1 MNLESGYFPEA
12 GPNVRTGTGQN
23 RGMAALLVDCLPE
36 FSDELQSLLREGGRP
51 DIAEQIGQMQ
61 LVDRCRRGDD
71 FCATFY
77 TGPRPEGS
85 YGPNHE
91 NVELPAREGMI
102 ILDLVD
108 GSVQAVEVLY
118 RDEIRSRLQTLLP

>member
-1 MNLESGYFPEA
+1 
-12 GPNVRTGTGQN
+12 
-23 RGMAALLVDCLPE
+23 MAALLVDCMPE
-36 FSDELQSLLREGGRP
+36 FSDELRSLSIQAGRP
-51 DIAEQIGQMQ
+51 DIAEQIGRM
-61 LVDRCRRGDD
+61 LLLDRCRCGDD

-77 TGPRPEGS
+77 TGPKPGGG

-91 NVELPAREGMI
+91 NIELAAEEGMI

-108 GSVQAVEVLY
+108 GGVQCVEVLY